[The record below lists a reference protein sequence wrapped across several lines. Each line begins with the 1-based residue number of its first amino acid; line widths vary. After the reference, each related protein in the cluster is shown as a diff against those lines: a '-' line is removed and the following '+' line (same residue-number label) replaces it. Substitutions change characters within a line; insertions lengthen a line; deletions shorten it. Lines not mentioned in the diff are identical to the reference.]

1 MELELTAAEAAAG
14 DEKPVTFKRGNKT
27 RKLMVKVPAG
37 IKEGTEIRLKG
48 MGEKDGE
55 ESGDLY
61 LRVKIE
67 G

>member
-1 MELELTAAEAAAG
+1 MGLEITAAEAAAG
-14 DEKPVTFKRGNKT
+14 DEKSVSFKRGNKT

-48 MGEKDGE
+48 MGEKEGG

-61 LRVKIE
+61 LQVKIR